1 MLRGL
6 GLLLPVL
13 VLGGL
18 LHSEV
23 VLSWDCASFHVS
35 WVLSGDENSPVA
47 TTDVSFC
54 VTKYFYTEAKRLH
67 PAVFRCYAML
77 MVCRYH

>member
-23 VLSWDCASFHVS
+23 VLSGDCRSFHMS
-35 WVLSGDENSPVA
+35 TVLSGDENS
-47 TTDVSFC
+47 
-54 VTKYFYTEAKRLH
+54 
-67 PAVFRCYAML
+67 AVDHL
-77 MVCRYH
+77 QLQVLLE

>member
-13 VLGGL
+13 VLGAL

-23 VLSWDCASFHVS
+23 ALSGDCTSFHVS
-35 WVLSGDENSPVA
+35 QVLSGDENSPVQLLGYNLMFLSPEEERLRPA
-47 TTDVSFC
+47 ASMFVS
-54 VTKYFYTEAKRLH
+54 VRLEQI
-67 PAVFRCYAML
+67 
-77 MVCRYH
+77 

>member
-47 TTDVSFC
+47 TTDVSF
-54 VTKYFYTEAKRLH
+54 
-67 PAVFRCYAML
+67 
-77 MVCRYH
+77 

>member
-1 MLRGL
+1 MSSACQQAVSVSSATDEVKRSRMLRGL

-47 TTDVSFC
+47 TTDVSF
-54 VTKYFYTEAKRLH
+54 
-67 PAVFRCYAML
+67 
-77 MVCRYH
+77 